1 MKKIFT
7 ILFLVISTSIF
18 SQSLFDK
25 YEDMDNVTS
34 ILINSKMF
42 KMLGDM
48 NIDSGDSEADVLINQ
63 FKSLNSLTVY
73 STNDNEVSRSIS
85 DDVDSYVELKNLE
98 ELMRIKEGN
107 QNIKFYVKSGSKEYM
122 VDELLMFVTGNNNSV
137 GGRSYDTVLLSLLGN
152 IDLRTISNLTQ
163 KLDVP
168 RVIYINCSGM
178 SGAQHSK
185 LGTMHIFLTIVI
197 IRQKATSAIQINQ
210 ARILLIIFP

>member
-98 ELMRIKEGN
+98 ELMRIKEDN

-137 GGRSYDTVLLSLLGN
+137 VGARSYDTVLLSLLGN

-163 KLDVP
+163 KLNVP
-168 RVIYINCSGM
+168 GG
-178 SGAQHSK
+178 GALNNVSNGRK
-185 LGTMHIFLTIVI
+185 T
-197 IRQKATSAIQINQ
+197 R
-210 ARILLIIFP
+210 R

>member
-18 SQSLFDK
+18 SQNLFDK

-122 VDELLMFVTGNNNSV
+122 VDELLMFVTGNDNSV
-137 GGRSYDTVLLSLLGN
+137 AGRSYDTVLLSLLGN

-168 RVIYINCSGM
+168 GG
-178 SGAQHSK
+178 GALNNVSNGRK
-185 LGTMHIFLTIVI
+185 T
-197 IRQKATSAIQINQ
+197 R
-210 ARILLIIFP
+210 R

>member
-34 ILINSKMF
+34 VLINSKMF
-42 KMLGDM
+42 KMLADM
-48 NIDSGDSEADVLINQ
+48 NIDSGDSEAEGLINQ

-73 STNDNEVSRSIS
+73 STNDNEVSKSIS
-85 DDVDSYVELKNLE
+85 DDFDSYVELKSLE

-107 QNIKFYVKSGSKEYM
+107 QNIKFYIKSGSNEYM

-163 KLDVP
+163 KLAVP
-168 RVIYINCSGM
+168 GGRALNNVSNGR
-178 SGAQHSK
+178 
-185 LGTMHIFLTIVI
+185 TT
-197 IRQKATSAIQINQ
+197 R
-210 ARILLIIFP
+210 R